1 MTPSPKLPRGQA
13 LRDAKSAAD
22 ARKFARETGRRLSE
36 QEVARLEAEECR
48 LLQARLKAEAAARR
62 AAREATQ

>member
-1 MTPSPKLPRGQA
+1 MSPEKLPQGQA

-22 ARKFARETGRRLSE
+22 ACKFARETGRRLSE

-48 LLQARLKAEAAARR
+48 LLQARLRGEMYARR
-62 AAREATQ
+62 GE